1 MAKGLARTPPP
12 TQSREG
18 KDANTARATTLA
30 TLPAYAA
37 AIDQFESTLG
47 GRAALIDALAGA
59 PLDED
64 LAFVLRC
71 VADPRQDARKLSTVC
86 ATMGV
91 SLFELHEALKRG
103 IYARAVVASMRTIAD
118 RMPPVVE
125 DVMLRAAPHTIECT
139 ACHGR
144 GVVPALNK
152 KGDPDFTVPE
162 VVCLPCNSTGRHMV
176 YPEVDRQKLALS
188 LTPFAPKS
196 TPMVSVDNRSVT
208 LTDHSAE
215 GFAKL
220 LQATDQILHGRA
232 RAALAAPTDALAAP
246 TEELLD
252 GELVGGP
259 ADPAE
264 LDPVDDPRLGDD
276 AHG

>member
-1 MAKGLARTPPP
+1 MAKGLARASSPS
-12 TQSREG
+12 QSREG

-64 LAFVLRC
+64 LAFVLGC

-103 IYARAVVASMRTIAD
+103 IYARAVLASMRSIATHT
-118 RMPPVVE
+118 PAVVE
-125 DVMLRAAPHTIECT
+125 DVMLRGAPHYIDCATCGGVWTVTSTAKPDEAPTPCT
-139 ACHGR
+139 TC
-144 GVVPALNK
+144 
-152 KGDPDFTVPE
+152 KGSGHTLV
-162 VVCLPCNSTGRHMV
+162 L
-176 YPEVDRQKLALS
+176 PEVDRQKLALS
-188 LTPFAPKS
+188 LTPFAPKAAS
-196 TPMVSVDNRSVT
+196 MVSVDNRSVT

-232 RAALAAPTDALAAP
+232 LRASTPTLPALR
-246 TEELLD
+246 EGVED
-252 GELVGGP
+252 GELVGAPDLGG
-259 ADPAE
+259 E
-264 LDPVDDPRLGDD
+264 LAAVDAPGSGDD
-276 AHG
+276 VHG